1 MMGEGTGRRNG
12 KTADGGPEE
21 WPGDRTG
28 GGDKP
33 LVEHNRR
40 QTNMR
45 MQGRRES
52 TNVRDIR
59 GRRGGKMVG
68 GLGLGGLALV
78 ALFAYMTGGNPLNA
92 VLNAVMGG
100 GAGGT
105 AVQQDAAEE
114 YAPSAEEQELA
125 KFSRQIL
132 AGTEDVWEGI
142 FARMGRTYESPT
154 LVLFT
159 DAVQSGCGGASKQ
172 TGPFYCS
179 ADKCLYID
187 LSFFSNMRRELGA
200 DGDFAYAY
208 VIGHEV
214 GHHVQNLLGTL
225 GEAHRQMAGMDKEL
239 ANRISVRLEL
249 QADFLAGVWAHHD
262 NARFGSLEDGDIEEA
277 IRCAEVIG
285 DDYLQKKARGYVQ
298 PESFTHG
305 KSSSRMK
312 WFKKGLVSGDL
323 NDGDTFSV
331 PFGEL

>member
-1 MMGEGTGRRNG
+1 
-12 KTADGGPEE
+12 
-21 WPGDRTG
+21 
-28 GGDKP
+28 
-33 LVEHNRR
+33 
-40 QTNMR
+40 MR

-52 TNVRDIR
+52 THVRDVR
-59 GRRGGKMVG
+59 GSRAKMAG
-68 GLGLGGLALV
+68 GLGLGGLLLV
-78 ALFAYMTGGNPLNA
+78 ALFAYMTGGNPLHA
-92 VLNAVMGG
+92 VLNAVVEGGG
-100 GAGGT
+100 GALSAGPGASSGEPYVPT
-105 AVQQDAAEE
+105 PEE
-114 YAPSAEEQELA
+114 EELA
-125 KFSRQIL
+125 SFSKKVL
-132 AGTEDVWEGI
+132 AGTEDIWTDI
-142 FARMGRTYESPT
+142 FRQQGRTYEPPD

-179 ADKCLYID
+179 ADRCLYID

-225 GEAHRQMAGMDKEL
+225 TRAHKEMARLDKEA
-239 ANRISVRLEL
+239 ANRVSVRLEL

-262 NARFGSLEDGDIEEA
+262 NTRFASLEDGDIEEA

-312 WFKKGLVSGDL
+312 WFKKGLTTGRL
-323 NDGDTFSV
+323 EDGDTFSV
-331 PFGEL
+331 PYESL